1 MKELNLPNLEEDE
14 AYVVFIDGSV
24 TIGKYIGEIPG
35 DGRLLISCGNIALS
49 GSRYGNKWPDVFRMR
64 NNLELVAMNDSPYE
78 VIAHMAKNK
87 NEIETLLGQGMTYF
101 IYDNL
106 SSSFYPKAPISGFHQ
121 SSYKPF
127 SVERYI
133 KDFNL
138 AKMRLLRRVKKDAA
152 EISREITRL
161 KEQEAT
167 LTSDI
172 TPDKPVVGERYVYRK
187 FKKPQLLTGICNG
200 YYSMLGDDGARRA
213 IHSRTELFQS
223 LDKKDNF
230 MLKKRIQRDIQSL
243 NSTLEMYAK
252 RIKSIV
258 SAKPLP
264 WLKGIQSVNIATENK

>member
-24 TIGKYIGEIPG
+24 TIGKYVGQIPG
-35 DGRLLISCGNIALS
+35 NGRLLISCGNIILS
-49 GSRYGNKWPDVFRMR
+49 GSRYGSQWPDIFRMR
-64 NNLELVAMNDSPYE
+64 NNVELAAMNDSPYE

-87 NEIETLLGQGMTYF
+87 NEIETLLDRGMTYM

-106 SSSFYPKAPISGFHQ
+106 SSSFYPKTPTSDYYQ
-121 SSYKPF
+121 SYKPF
-127 SVERYI
+127 NVERYI

-138 AKMRLLRRVKKDAA
+138 AKMRLLRRVKKNAA

-167 LTSDI
+167 ITSDI
-172 TPDKPVVGERYVYRK
+172 TPDKPVVGERYVYQK
-187 FKKPQLLTGICNG
+187 LKKPQFLTGICNG
-200 YYSMLGDDGARRA
+200 YYSMLGDDGNRRA

-223 LDKKDNF
+223 LDKKDSF
-230 MLKKRIQRDIQSL
+230 MLKKRIQRNIQSL

-252 RIKSIV
+252 QIKSIV

-264 WLKGIQSVNIATENK
+264 WLKSVQSVNIATANQ